1 MSLDV
6 ALQHHADAV
15 TALSQELEQSAKLT
29 EFAEVAAAKL
39 NTKYAAKIEN
49 RREVIKRLGMRVE
62 LGLDDKNRYADMVFI
77 ASGIS
82 PIRNTLRIACAS
94 LLATDLPR
102 TIFRKRFTLPRKRIR
117 RNTRSAS

>member
-49 RREVIKRLGMRVE
+49 RREVVRRMGSRVE
-62 LGLDDKNRYADMVFI
+62 LDQDDKNRYVDACFV
-77 ASGIS
+77 S
-82 PIRNTLRIACAS
+82 PELPVIRGTLRIAR
-94 LLATDLPR
+94 LLRL
-102 TIFRKRFTLPRKRIR
+102 RIIYPQLY
-117 RNTRSAS
+117 SANV

>member
-1 MSLDV
+1 VSLDV

-49 RREVIKRLGMRVE
+49 RREVVRRMGSRVE
-62 LGLDDKNRYADMVFI
+62 LDQDDKNRYVDACFV
-77 ASGIS
+77 S
-82 PIRNTLRIACAS
+82 PELPVIRGTLRIACANR
-94 LLATDLPR
+94 AQ
-102 TIFRKRFTLPRKRIR
+102 TIHRQLFSVNI
-117 RNTRSAS
+117 